1 MVGIAGY
8 EQTGL
13 SLIRAGP
20 GAFIR
25 TMPTTS
31 TEDTL
36 EAQKVVPISQVRPVV
51 RATGAWPQVVALAKY
66 MVQTEVHTYAFSVA
80 ANVILSLFPFIV
92 MMLTISRLVL
102 HSEALWP
109 VVGEVMSTFLP
120 SNQDFIMRNM
130 QLLAHPHKSTQI
142 YSVVMLLISSTGVFL
157 PLEVALNGVWGVKK
171 NRSYLHNQAVS
182 LGLAFGVGM
191 LALTSVAVTA
201 GQRKFLTFVFFGHV
215 DNVVFAFFE
224 GGILRVCAL
233 VASVLLFFLIYW
245 VLPNRKVP
253 ARAVIPT
260 AIVIGVLWEVGKY
273 IYVLVLP
280 RLDFQAV
287 YGPFYVSVGLMI
299 WAFLSGLL
307 LLAGAHFSATRY
319 ALSVAREEE
328 FERGGRKG
336 GGCRTRLTPPGHR
349 KAARGG
355 NEDLPRA
362 SPVRPSGSRCGSDCC
377 GCCDRCRVSAA
388 L

>member
-1 MVGIAGY
+1 M
-8 EQTGL
+8 
-13 SLIRAGP
+13 S
-20 GAFIR
+20 
-25 TMPTTS
+25 TTP

-36 EAQKVVPISQVRPVV
+36 EAQKVVPISEVRPVV
-51 RATGAWPQVVALAKY
+51 RASGMWPQVVALAKY

-109 VVGEVMSTFLP
+109 VVGEVMTTFLP
-120 SNQDFIMRNM
+120 SNQQFIMTNM

-182 LGLAFGVGM
+182 LGLAFAVGL
-191 LALTSVAVTA
+191 LALASVAVTA
-201 GQRKFLTFVFFGHV
+201 GQRKLLTVVFLGHI
-215 DNVVFAFFE
+215 DNIAFAFFE
-224 GGILRVCAL
+224 GGVLRMCAL
-233 VASVLLFFLIYW
+233 VASILLFFLIYW
-245 VLPNRKVP
+245 MLPNRKVP
-253 ARAVIPT
+253 PRAVIPT

-280 RLDFQAV
+280 RLDFKSV

-319 ALSVAREEE
+319 ALGVARQEE
-328 FERGGRKG
+328 
-336 GGCRTRLTPPGHR
+336 L
-349 KAARGG
+349 KAAA
-355 NEDLPRA
+355 EKEADADPA
-362 SPVRPSGSRCGSDCC
+362 
-377 GCCDRCRVSAA
+377 
-388 L
+388 